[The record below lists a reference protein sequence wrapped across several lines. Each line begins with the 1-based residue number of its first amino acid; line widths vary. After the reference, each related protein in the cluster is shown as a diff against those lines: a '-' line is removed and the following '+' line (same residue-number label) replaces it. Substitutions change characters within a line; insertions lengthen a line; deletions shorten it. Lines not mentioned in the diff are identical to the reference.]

1 MANPP
6 ADPPADEG
14 IQGQYGPIL
23 VNIGGIWGTVCYD
36 DFDDATA
43 EFFCERLELPYI
55 DYDVYSHEDVQE
67 IYGEYPVL
75 LTNVKCAEN
84 ATTFDD
90 CTSGPMGYAACD
102 SGNDVELSCGYLNE
116 GTTPRW

>member
-1 MANPP
+1 LANTLP
-6 ADPPADEG
+6 DEA

-43 EFFCERLELPYI
+43 EFFCELLELPYI
-55 DYDVYSHEDVQE
+55 DYAFYSHEDVQE

-84 ATTFDD
+84 ATLFDD
-90 CTSGPMGYAACD
+90 CTSGPMGYAACN
-102 SGNDVELSCGYLNE
+102 SGNDVELSCGYFNE